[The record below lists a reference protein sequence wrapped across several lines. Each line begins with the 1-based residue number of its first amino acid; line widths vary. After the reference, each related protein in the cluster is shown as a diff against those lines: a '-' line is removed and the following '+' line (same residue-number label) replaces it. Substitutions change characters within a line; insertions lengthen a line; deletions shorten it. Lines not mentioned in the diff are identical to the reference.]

1 MIQQHWVPIVCPHV
15 KTHVSTALCWPER
28 LVAGL
33 LTGFHHV
40 QQRMVHLKT
49 DDGSDEIGQG
59 APVFT
64 TQEEQE
70 PLQLSAECNCVK
82 ERGSGS
88 DQWSHTDTVSSPE
101 EDTQTQT

>member
-1 MIQQHWVPIVCPHV
+1 MRAADRFPSRRH
-15 KTHVSTALCWPER
+15 
-28 LVAGL
+28 
-33 LTGFHHV
+33 
-40 QQRMVHLKT
+40 RMVHFET
-49 DDGSDEIGQG
+49 DDGCNEIRQG